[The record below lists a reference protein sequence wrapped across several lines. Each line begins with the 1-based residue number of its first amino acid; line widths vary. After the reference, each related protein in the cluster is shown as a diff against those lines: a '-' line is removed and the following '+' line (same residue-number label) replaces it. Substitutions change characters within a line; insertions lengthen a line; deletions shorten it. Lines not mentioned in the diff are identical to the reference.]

1 MKRKAFLLL
10 SLVLLLSF
18 SVMGAA
24 AQTNDNIV
32 DIAAQNNNFDT
43 LHSAIVAA
51 GLADTLASADAQ
63 YTVFAPTDAAFGNF
77 GGANPDLLAAA
88 HDFLLLGHFW
98 LQRVEAHPHAEDACT
113 IYSERERADVW
124 DSFSAD
130 TGFNND
136 GSTSLAGHQAA
147 DEQSTTRW

>member
-43 LHSAIVAA
+43 LHSA
-51 GLADTLASADAQ
+51 T
-63 YTVFAPTDAAFGNF
+63 
-77 GGANPDLLAAA
+77 
-88 HDFLLLGHFW
+88 
-98 LQRVEAHPHAEDACT
+98 
-113 IYSERERADVW
+113 
-124 DSFSAD
+124 
-130 TGFNND
+130 
-136 GSTSLAGHQAA
+136 
-147 DEQSTTRW
+147 